1 MWCGVVWCGVVCVCL
16 CGVEWQP
23 ANQFVVGWLVSG
35 RLWQCVE
42 AVAQCGKH
50 AGYSKPPPR
59 LTAPTLPLPASYLLL
74 AAVPRPLQRASLE
87 ARQQDIRDKQLAV
100 QQSGEYVEKLK
111 VGWAGVAG
119 VAGVGRRRGSGKRK
133 GRGDSLS
140 A

>member
-1 MWCGVVWCGVVCVCL
+1 MKDLVGGVVWCGVVWCGVVWCGVVWCGVVWCVC
-16 CGVEWQP
+16 V
-23 ANQFVVGWLVSG
+23 
-35 RLWQCVE
+35 CVE